1 MLVSTEINLN
11 LYKLHYHIVAITMCM
26 QLIVLLIVMMVNYV
40 LLVDQLRMKAEW
52 RFAMRISGEQCV
64 VACRQLGFETLGKL
78 NSTSYPL

>member
-1 MLVSTEINLN
+1 
-11 LYKLHYHIVAITMCM
+11 MCM

-64 VACRQLGFETLGKL
+64 VMAGVQKMLRWHVDSLVLKHL
-78 NSTSYPL
+78 VS